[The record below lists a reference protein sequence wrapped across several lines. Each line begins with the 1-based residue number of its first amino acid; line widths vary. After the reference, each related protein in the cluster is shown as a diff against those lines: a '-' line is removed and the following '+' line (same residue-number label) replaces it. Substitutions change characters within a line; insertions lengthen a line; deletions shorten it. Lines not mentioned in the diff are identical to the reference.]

1 MIKDELKKLGKYAEE
16 LEKEEPFEL
25 INNYI
30 YKVFEDIETLPD
42 YQINLGNEFGEKVNN
57 TVNDYT
63 IKDLNSSVVS
73 YQLLTI
79 LVSIIKKSMIE
90 DKAVSLGI
98 NKNLYKKEMKF
109 LFKGTW
115 K

>member
-25 INNYI
+25 IYNYI
-30 YKVFEDIETLPD
+30 YKIFEEIENLPD
-42 YQINLGNEFGEKVNN
+42 YQLNLGNEFGEKVINI
-57 TVNDYT
+57 VNDYT

>member
-1 MIKDELKKLGKYAEE
+1 MNKDEIKKLGEYAEE
-16 LEKEEPFEL
+16 LEKEEPFDL
-25 INNYI
+25 IYNYI
-30 YKVFEDIETLPD
+30 YKILEELENLPD
-42 YQINLGNEFGEKVNN
+42 YQLNLGNEFRSTVVNI
-57 TVNDYT
+57 VNDYT
-63 IKDLNSSVVS
+63 IKDLNSSAVS
-73 YQLLTI
+73 YQLLTV

-90 DKAVSLGI
+90 EKAISLGI